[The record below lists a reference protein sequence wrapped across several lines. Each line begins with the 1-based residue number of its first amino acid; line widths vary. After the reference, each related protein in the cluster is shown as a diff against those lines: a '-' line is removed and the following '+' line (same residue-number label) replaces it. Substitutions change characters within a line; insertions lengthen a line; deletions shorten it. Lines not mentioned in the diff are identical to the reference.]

1 MNKIKKLLI
10 FLLHYFIIYNILTE
24 RKDIRM
30 QINKKIGYKAA
41 IFDLDGTIA
50 NTFPDISA
58 SVNAMLSEKG
68 YACRTDGEIL
78 RNINGG
84 VYELIRGALPDG
96 VKDDNAELERCVE
109 VYDRYYSS
117 HYCDMTKLYDGLYE
131 VLTELNR
138 QGIKLAVYTNKET
151 PQAADIIEN
160 LIPGV
165 FDIVLGSGHFPL
177 KPEPVGTLWLLG
189 QLGACAD
196 DVLFVGDSVV
206 DVHTAHNAD
215 LRVAGVSWGYQGS
228 ERLIAEGA
236 DYIIDNANQIKDIV
250 IG

>member
-1 MNKIKKLLI
+1 MHIS
-10 FLLHYFIIYNILTE
+10 
-24 RKDIRM
+24 
-30 QINKKIGYKAA
+30 KKIGYKAV

-58 SVNAMLSEKG
+58 SVNAMLSENG
-68 YACRTDGEIL
+68 YPCRTDVEIL

-109 VYDRYYSS
+109 LYDRYYSS
-117 HYCDMTKLYDGLYE
+117 HYCDMTRLYDGLYE

-138 QGIKLAVYTNKET
+138 KGIKLAVYTNKET
-151 PQAADIIEN
+151 SQTADIIEK

-165 FDIVLGSGHFPL
+165 FDIVLGSGRFPL
-177 KPEPVGTLWLLG
+177 KPEPEGTLWLLG

-196 DVLFVGDSVV
+196 NVFFVGDSAV
-206 DVHTAHNAD
+206 DVHTAHNAG
-215 LRVAGVSWGYQGS
+215 LHVAGVSWGYQES
-228 ERLIAEGA
+228 EKLIAEGA
-236 DYIIDNANQIKDIV
+236 DYIINNANQIEGIV